1 MRSGEQKEH
10 VVIIGGGFGGLY
22 AAKMLSRAP
31 VKITII
37 DKRNFH
43 LFQPLL
49 YQVAAGWLSPGEIAS
64 PLRVVFSRYKN
75 VYVQNAL
82 VTDIDPEG
90 KKVIFKDG
98 ELRYDTLIVATG
110 SNHHYF
116 GHEEWASMAPG
127 LKTIEDALT
136 IRKKILLSFEA
147 AERDNDP
154 VEQRAWMTFLIIGAG
169 PTGVELAGT
178 IAELSR
184 TTLKS
189 DFRNIDTAN
198 ARIILVEADDR
209 VLRTY
214 PTELSAKAEETLT
227 KLGVEIRLNTMV
239 KNIGDNT
246 ALIEMNGTSEK
257 IQASTILWTAGVKA
271 SKLGKTIGEKTGA
284 ELDPTGRVIVKADLS
299 VPGHPDIFVIGDLAN
314 YAHQGGE
321 PLPGVAQVAMQ
332 EGRYVAGL
340 IEDRIN
346 GREPAPF
353 KYKDKGSLA
362 VIGSTQAVADLGRL
376 RFSGF
381 FAWLIWAFIHISY
394 LIEFE
399 NRAVVFFRW
408 AWNYFTR
415 KRGVRLITGHDPLPL
430 VKKSR
435 GWKE

>member
-1 MRSGEQKEH
+1 MLNGKHKEH
-10 VVIIGGGFGGLY
+10 VVIVGGGFGGLY
-22 AAKMLSRAP
+22 AAKMLSRAG
-31 VKITII
+31 VKITVI

-64 PLRVVFSRYKN
+64 PLRVIFSRCKN
-75 VYVQNAL
+75 VYVQNAR

-98 ELRYDTLIVATG
+98 ELHYDTLIVATG

-116 GHEEWASMAPG
+116 GHDEWAETAPG

-147 AERDNDP
+147 AERDSDP
-154 VEQRAWMTFLIIGAG
+154 EEQRAWMTFLIIGAG

-178 IAELSR
+178 IAELSHA
-184 TTLKS
+184 TLKS
-189 DFRNIDTAN
+189 DFRNIDTTK
-198 ARIILVEADDR
+198 ARIILVEAADR
-209 VLRTY
+209 VLRSY
-214 PTELSAKAEETLT
+214 PPELSRNAGEELT

-239 KNIGDNT
+239 KNIQHNT
-246 ALIEMNGTSEK
+246 ASIEMNGSRET
-257 IQASTILWTAGVKA
+257 IQARTILWTAGVKA
-271 SKLGKTIGEKTGA
+271 SRLGKTIEERTGA
-284 ELDPTGRVIVKADLS
+284 PLDNMGRVVVNTDLS
-299 VPGHPDIFVIGDLAN
+299 VPGYPDILVIGDLAN
-314 YAHQGGE
+314 YSHQGTE

-332 EGRYVAGL
+332 EGRYAASL
-340 IEDRIN
+340 IEDRIK
-346 GREPAPF
+346 GKETAPF
-353 KYKDKGSLA
+353 KYQDKGSLA
-362 VIGSTQAVADLGRL
+362 IIGSSYAVADLGRL

-381 FAWLIWAFIHISY
+381 FAWLVWALIHIGY

-415 KRGVRLITGHDPLPL
+415 KRGVRLITGEDPLPL

-435 GWKE
+435 DWDG

>member
-1 MRSGEQKEH
+1 MKNGKNKEH

-22 AAKMLSRAP
+22 AAKMLSRAG

-75 VYVQNAL
+75 VFVQNAR
-82 VTDIDPEG
+82 VTDIDPEA
-90 KKVIFKDG
+90 KKVIFNDG
-98 ELRYDTLIVATG
+98 ELYYDTLIVATG

-116 GHEEWASMAPG
+116 GHDEWAKTAPG

-147 AERDNDP
+147 AERVSDP
-154 VEQRAWMTFLIIGAG
+154 EEQRAWMTFLIIGAG

-178 IAELSR
+178 IAELSS

-189 DFRNIDTAN
+189 DFRNIDTAQ
-198 ARIILVEADDR
+198 ARIILVEADNR

-214 PTELSAKAEETLT
+214 PPELSKKAEEELA
-227 KLGVEIRLNTMV
+227 KLGVEVRLNTMV
-239 KNIGDNT
+239 KNIEDNT
-246 ALIEMNGTSEK
+246 ASIEMNGTTEK
-257 IQASTILWTAGVKA
+257 IQSRTMLWTAGVKA
-271 SKLGKTIGEKTGA
+271 SKLGITIGERTGA
-284 ELDPTGRVIVKADLS
+284 ELDSLGRVVVNPDLS
-299 VPGHPDIFVIGDLAN
+299 VPGHPDLFVIGDLAN
-314 YAHQGGE
+314 YSHQGGE

-340 IEDRIN
+340 IEDRLK
-346 GREPAPF
+346 GKETAPF
-353 KYKDKGSLA
+353 KYEDKGNLA
-362 VIGSTQAVADLGRL
+362 VIGSSHAVADLGRL

-381 FAWLIWAFIHISY
+381 FAWLVWAFIHISY

-415 KRGVRLITGHDPLPL
+415 KRGVRLITGEDALPQ
-430 VKKSR
+430 VKKNR
-435 GWKE
+435 VGEE

>member
-1 MRSGEQKEH
+1 MENGKYKKH

-22 AAKMLSRAP
+22 AAKMLSRAS

-75 VYVQNAL
+75 VYVQNAR
-82 VTDIDPEG
+82 VSDIDPEG
-90 KKVIFKDG
+90 KRVLFSDG

-116 GHEEWASMAPG
+116 GHEEWSKTAPG

-147 AERDNDP
+147 AERVSDP
-154 VEQRAWMTFLIIGAG
+154 DEQRAWMTFLIIGAG

-189 DFRNIDTAN
+189 DFRNIDTAR

-214 PTELSAKAEETLT
+214 PPDLSEKAEEELT
-227 KLGVEIRLNTMV
+227 KLGVEVRLNTMV
-239 KNIGDNT
+239 KNIEDNT
-246 ALIEMNGTSEK
+246 ALIEMNGATEK
-257 IQASTILWTAGVKA
+257 IESRTMLWTAGVKA
-271 SKLGKTIGEKTGA
+271 SKLGGKIKERTGA
-284 ELDPTGRVIVKADLS
+284 ELDWLGRVVVNPDLS
-299 VPGHPDIFVIGDLAN
+299 IPGHPDIFVIGDLAN
-314 YAHQGGE
+314 YSYQGGE

-332 EGRYVAGL
+332 EGRYVALL
-340 IEDRIN
+340 IENRLK
-346 GREPAPF
+346 GKETAPF
-353 KYKDKGSLA
+353 KYKDKGSMA
-362 VIGSTQAVADLGRL
+362 VIGSSHAVADLGRL
-376 RFSGF
+376 HFSGF
-381 FAWLIWAFIHISY
+381 FAWLVWALIHISY

-415 KRGVRLITGHDPLPL
+415 KRGVRLITGEDALPN
-430 VKKSR
+430 VNKNRKY
-435 GWKE
+435 KD